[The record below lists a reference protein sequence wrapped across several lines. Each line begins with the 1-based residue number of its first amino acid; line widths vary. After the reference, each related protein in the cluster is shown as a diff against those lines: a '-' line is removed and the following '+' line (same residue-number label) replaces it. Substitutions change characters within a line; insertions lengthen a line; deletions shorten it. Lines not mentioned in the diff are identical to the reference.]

1 MRNRSFSARTL
12 RRGAGAGV
20 ALRTAARRTAALLL
34 GALLVVG
41 CEDAVV
47 PDLNNPSLEGVT
59 NNPSRQQVQSLATG
73 LLIGNRANT
82 DDQVRDMEILG
93 RDAYNLDAADPRWI
107 TEMLIELDPGGFGG
121 RHWAARYRNA
131 KGADVMIASVSSAEA
146 LSAAEKSAAVGFAQT
161 MKALDLLAVAETR
174 DSLGFAVTA
183 SASTAETP
191 PLLCRDAG
199 LARIAGLLDSAR
211 TALLAGG
218 AAFPFV
224 LPAGFTGFT
233 TPATFARFNQGITA
247 RAEIYR
253 AKTDPAANGRA
264 LTALAASFVDTTAS
278 LDAGVFQVFSLA
290 SGDAPNPL
298 YQDPATSNFRAHP
311 SVRGDAEA
319 GDRRVAAKT
328 AVGSNKVYQGVGSTI
343 VFTVYGGPTAPIP
356 LLRNEELILLRAQA
370 NLGAGNLL
378 AAQRDINTIRVKS
391 GGLAPRV
398 YASAADAL
406 DDLLRQ
412 KRYSLLFE
420 SGSRWIDARLYNRL
434 GTLPLDAPGHRVH
447 QVFPVPQDEVLARGA
462 ATSCS
467 TS

>member
-1 MRNRSFSARTL
+1 MPAINHPTRSTAPRVAPT
-12 RRGAGAGV
+12 RRVGRAVLALVAALAAGAC
-20 ALRTAARRTAALLL
+20 R
-34 GALLVVG
+34 
-41 CEDAVV
+41 DSIV
-47 PDLNNPSLEGVT
+47 PDYNNPSLEGVT
-59 NNPSRQQVQSLATG
+59 VNPTRAQVQALASG
-73 LLIGNRANT
+73 LVVGNRAALG
-82 DDQVRDMEILG
+82 DQIRDLEIVG

-131 KGADVMIASVSSAEA
+131 KGADVMISAVNSADA

-183 SASTAETP
+183 AASTAESP

-211 TALLAGG
+211 TALVAGG
-218 AAFPFV
+218 TAFPFL
-224 LPAGFTGFT
+224 LPSGFTGFT
-233 TPATFARFNQGITA
+233 TPTTFARFNQGITA
-247 RAEIYR
+247 RTEIYR

-264 LTALAASFVDTTAS
+264 LAALAASFVDTAAS
-278 LDAGVFQVFSLA
+278 LDAGVYQVFSLA

-343 VFTVYGGPTAPIP
+343 VFTVYDGPTAPIP

-398 YASAADAL
+398 YASTAAAL

-434 GTLPLDAPGHRVH
+434 GTLPVDAPGHRVH

-462 ATSCS
+462 ATSCA